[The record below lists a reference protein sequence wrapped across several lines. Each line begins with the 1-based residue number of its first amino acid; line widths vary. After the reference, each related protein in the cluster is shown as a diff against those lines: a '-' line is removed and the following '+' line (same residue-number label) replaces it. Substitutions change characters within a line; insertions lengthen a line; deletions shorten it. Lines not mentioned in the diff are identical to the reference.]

1 MDGIALPAFE
11 FETARLLVRPLQAGD
26 EALFHGLYTDPETMR
41 FIGKPL
47 SAEQASSRFRK
58 IVARQREPSL
68 QGRFLA
74 MLDKATWQPLGICG
88 TSHYDVAAR
97 RLEVGLVLRRE
108 ARAQGFAREALAAL
122 MERIFAVSPV
132 IEIEVKFSAENRAA
146 ERGSIGLGFMPC
158 ADDAKEPGLLSE
170 RRWLVHRSSWYAT
183 KTTNDQGEHHV
194 ERHRFA

>member
-58 IVARQREPSL
+58 IAAQQRKPSL
-68 QGRFLA
+68 KGCFLA
-74 MLDKATWQPLGICG
+74 MLDKATWQSLGICG

-122 MERIFAVSPV
+122 MERIFAASPFN
-132 IEIEVKFSAENRAA
+132 EIEVKFSAENRAA
-146 ERGSIGLGFMPC
+146 EHLVVSLGFTSC
-158 ADDAKEPGLLSE
+158 VDAAREAGLLSE
-170 RRWLVHRSSWYAT
+170 RRWSVCRSSWYVT
-183 KTTNDQGEHHV
+183 NTTNAQGKHHV
-194 ERHRFA
+194 ECHRFA